1 MDSKRPHK
9 YCALKQLCSILC
21 ILFLTSCT
29 WVKDD
34 NDDCPDGFWLN
45 LHYTYNILDVEAAP
59 EYVKEVSVYIYDS
72 IGNYVSRLDV
82 PQTVLAANNHKV
94 RIEGLQEGDYRFVVW
109 SGISNS
115 QYAVSGDNSTMDAFR
130 LSLAGSSTT
139 VTNRLPDVYY
149 GILST
154 VHYDDAYAVHD
165 VWMMKDTNQL
175 TCLFVPLSGDVAVS
189 PADYDVKVVS
199 ANGTMNVMNKPVSA
213 TPITY
218 LPFERNSVTVN
229 DSEYGELHGIGF
241 SLTTL
246 RLMADLDIRLVFQ
259 KADTGETIFN
269 ISLPEYIGMIGS
281 YYTNLGRQLTLQEYL
296 DRQDFYQIVFFLSE
310 DFSTLIRLDVNSWRL
325 RAKNHL
331 KL

>member
-154 VHYDDAYAVHD
+154 VHYDDAYAAELLKIFEKKRIDDLPVCD
-165 VWMMKDTNQL
+165 RSGRVVGLVDIQDLPKMKVL
-175 TCLFVPLSGDVAVS
+175 
-189 PADYDVKVVS
+189 
-199 ANGTMNVMNKPVSA
+199 
-213 TPITY
+213 
-218 LPFERNSVTVN
+218 
-229 DSEYGELHGIGF
+229 
-241 SLTTL
+241 
-246 RLMADLDIRLVFQ
+246 
-259 KADTGETIFN
+259 
-269 ISLPEYIGMIGS
+269 
-281 YYTNLGRQLTLQEYL
+281 
-296 DRQDFYQIVFFLSE
+296 
-310 DFSTLIRLDVNSWRL
+310 
-325 RAKNHL
+325 
-331 KL
+331 